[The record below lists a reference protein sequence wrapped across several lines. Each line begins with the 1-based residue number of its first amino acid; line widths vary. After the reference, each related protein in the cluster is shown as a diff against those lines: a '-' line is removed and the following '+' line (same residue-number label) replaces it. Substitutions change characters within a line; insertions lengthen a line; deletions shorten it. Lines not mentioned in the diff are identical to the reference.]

1 MNRHFILKKT
11 DNSICVMC
19 LRPDANLE
27 EELAKL
33 TEDGSVS
40 FVEAVQ
46 IDKAR
51 IPKDSA
57 YREAWEF
64 NGSDVVYNLEKAK
77 EAHRNKLRSARI
89 EAFEKLDIEISKAL
103 AQGDQ
108 AKVSEIEAKRQKLRD
123 APTSSRVASV
133 DTLDKLKALTLDEL
147 AK

>member
-1 MNRHFILKKT
+1 MNRHYILKKA
-11 DNSICVMC
+11 DNSICVLC
-19 LRPDANLE
+19 LGPAAKLE

-40 FVEAVQ
+40 FTEVVQ
-46 IDKAR
+46 IDKTK
-51 IPKDSA
+51 IPKVA
-57 YREAWEF
+57 EYREAWEF

-77 EAHRNKLRSARI
+77 EVHRNKLRSARI
-89 EAFEKLDIEISKAL
+89 EIFEKLDIEISKAL

-108 AKVSEIEAKRQKLRD
+108 QKVSEIETKRQKLRD

-147 AK
+147 TK